1 MSGAESSPGPGDA
14 RRVDTLLPGTWSS
27 AAASMSERAAFR
39 TAAHSAG
46 VRGRRSSS
54 PFCDAMKATESH
66 SVSAAG
72 SMRVS
77 ISSCR
82 VVAAAVDAMRFAAG
96 VGAASPHAHAMTTAG
111 IKLRRLSR
119 IIDRVRFWMSSSPVG
134 KDVCDRYL
142 CFIVAAPGCAN
153 SLVHD
158 NKHNNRRGIFL
169 QQIAEGPRVLLRWC
183 AKVRWANKEGRP
195 LCR

>member
-1 MSGAESSPGPGDA
+1 
-14 RRVDTLLPGTWSS
+14 
-27 AAASMSERAAFR
+27 
-39 TAAHSAG
+39 
-46 VRGRRSSS
+46 
-54 PFCDAMKATESH
+54 
-66 SVSAAG
+66 
-72 SMRVS
+72 
-77 ISSCR
+77 
-82 VVAAAVDAMRFAAG
+82 
-96 VGAASPHAHAMTTAG
+96 
-111 IKLRRLSR
+111 
-119 IIDRVRFWMSSSPVG
+119 MSSSPVG

-183 AKVRWANKEGRP
+183 AKVSWANKEGRP